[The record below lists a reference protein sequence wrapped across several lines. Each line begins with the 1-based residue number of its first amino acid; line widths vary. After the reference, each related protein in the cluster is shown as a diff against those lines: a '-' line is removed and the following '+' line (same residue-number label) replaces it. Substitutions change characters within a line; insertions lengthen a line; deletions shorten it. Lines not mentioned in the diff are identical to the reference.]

1 VFDAEGMNRSIAPA
15 LLQGRGCVARPAA
28 PVGRGISG
36 VRIQRNIMVTKQ
48 ALTSIIIVGGTDAP
62 GIQLVPDGH
71 GGWKIVRIPG
81 WNPEAMVD
89 LANGLAVISA
99 ASKLKAPGLAQQVI
113 NAVGSFV
120 QKQIGEH
127 APGASV
133 VVMH

>member
-1 VFDAEGMNRSIAPA
+1 MA
-15 LLQGRGCVARPAA
+15 
-28 PVGRGISG
+28 
-36 VRIQRNIMVTKQ
+36 TK
-48 ALTSIIIVGGTDAP
+48 ASLSSIIIVGGNDAP

-99 ASKLKAPGLAQQVI
+99 AAKLRTPDLAQKVI
-113 NAVGSFV
+113 NAVGGFV
-120 QKQIGEH
+120 QGQLGEH

-133 VVMH
+133 VVIR